1 MGVALTSGS
10 WAIFVFTFTRH
21 LEELCVYQHE
31 KPRRPYSKLSR
42 VVLCQNYTF
51 PFFLVEKLELFLIGE
66 ICPVRPNSA
75 GLFFNVTSKSKVP
88 QTDGEA
94 REPARPARSG
104 SAPSPHQGLRGPACL
119 GPGQGRGRSPLPAP
133 TLPAPPPARL
143 FREAEEGR
151 GTWRL
156 VFVDAMVEL
165 RGGSLRRSAGR
176 GPPAAVPSSRARV
189 TVALRRMRW
198 L

>member
-10 WAIFVFTFTRH
+10 WAIFVFIFTRH
-21 LEELCVYQHE
+21 MEELVYQHE
-31 KPRRPYSKLSR
+31 KPRLPYSKVSR

-66 ICPVRPNSA
+66 ICPVRSNSA
-75 GLFFNVTSKSKVP
+75 GLFSNVTSKSRVP

-94 REPARPARSG
+94 QKTARPARLG
-104 SAPSPHQGLRGPACL
+104 SAPTPHQGLRGPGCL
-119 GPGQGRGRSPLPAP
+119 GPGQGRGRSSLPAP

-143 FREAEEGR
+143 FREAEGR

-165 RGGSLRRSAGR
+165 RGGCLRRSAGR
-176 GPPAAVPSSRARV
+176 GPPAAVP
-189 TVALRRMRW
+189 
-198 L
+198 